1 MATEGRGK
9 QQMSQLIVK
18 NITKS
23 FNKKIV
29 IEDLSFTIEDG
40 EFVSLLGPSGSGKS
54 TLFHLIGGIYEPDSG
69 NFYLDGGKITGK
81 RGSISYTPQSPS
93 LFPWRTVIKNV
104 VLGSELYG
112 KPDEQK
118 AQAMLEKAGLTGYE
132 HAYPHQL
139 SGGMRQRVAFVRSLL
154 SPQSFICL
162 DEPFSALDEFTRLEM
177 QKWLLAIWEQN
188 RRSVL
193 FVTHNIEEAIFLSD
207 RIIVLSSNPATVKR
221 EFNIP
226 FPRPREES
234 ILLTEEFLSWKKEIY
249 QELKVLQ

>member
-1 MATEGRGK
+1 
-9 QQMSQLIVK
+9 MSQLIVK
-18 NITKS
+18 NIKKS
-23 FNKKIV
+23 FNKKMV
-29 IEDLSFTIEDG
+29 LDNLSFTVEDG

-54 TLFHLIGGIYEPDSG
+54 TLFHLIGGMYTPDSG
-69 NFYLDGGKITGK
+69 DFYLDNENITGK

-93 LFPWRTVIKNV
+93 LFPWRTVLKNV
-104 VLGSELYG
+104 VLGSELFG
-112 KPDEQK
+112 KPDEQR
-118 AQAMLEKAGLTGYE
+118 ARAMLKKAGLAGYE
-132 HAYPHQL
+132 NAYPHQL

-177 QKWLLAIWEQN
+177 QKWLLDIWEEN

-193 FVTHNIEEAIFLSD
+193 FVTHNIEEALFLSD

-221 EFNIP
+221 EFTIP

-234 ILLTEEFLSWKKEIY
+234 ILLTEEFLRWKKEIFI
-249 QELKVLQ
+249 ELKALH

>member
-1 MATEGRGK
+1 
-9 QQMSQLIVK
+9 MSQLIVK

-23 FNKKIV
+23 FHKKTV
-29 IEDLSFTIEDG
+29 LGNLSFTVDDG

-54 TLFHLIGGIYEPDSG
+54 TLFHLIGGMYEPDSG
-69 NFYLDGGKITGK
+69 DFYLDGEKITGK

-93 LFPWRTVIKNV
+93 LFPWRTILKNV
-104 VLGSELYG
+104 ILVNELFG
-112 KPDEQK
+112 KPDEQE
-118 AQAMLEKAGLTGYE
+118 ARAMLEKAGLAGYE
-132 HAYPHQL
+132 NAYPHQL

-177 QKWLLAIWEQN
+177 QKWLLDIWGQN
-188 RRSVL
+188 RRSIL
-193 FVTHNIEEAIFLSD
+193 FVTHSIEEAILLSD

-221 EFNIP
+221 EFKIP
-226 FPRPREES
+226 FPRPREEA
-234 ILLTEEFLSWKKEIY
+234 ILLTEEFLRWKKEIY

>member
-1 MATEGRGK
+1 
-9 QQMSQLIVK
+9 MSQLVVK
-18 NITKS
+18 NINKS
-23 FNKKIV
+23 FGKKTV
-29 IEDLSFTIEDG
+29 LDDLSFTVEDG
-40 EFVSLLGPSGSGKS
+40 EFVSILGPSGSGKS
-54 TLFHLIGGIYEPDSG
+54 TLFHLIGGMYEPDFG
-69 NFYLDGGKITGK
+69 EFYLNGENITGK

-104 VLGSELYG
+104 MLGSELFG

-118 AQAMLEKAGLTGYE
+118 ARAMLEKAGLAGYE
-132 HAYPHQL
+132 NAYPHQL
-139 SGGMRQRVAFVRSLL
+139 SGGMRQRVSFVRSLL

-177 QKWLLAIWEQN
+177 QKWLLDIWEQN
-188 RRSVL
+188 RRSIL

-226 FPRPREES
+226 FARPREES
-234 ILLTEEFLSWKKEIY
+234 LLLTEEFLRWKKEIY
-249 QELKVLQ
+249 QDLKGFH

>member
-1 MATEGRGK
+1 MATERRGR
-9 QQMSQLIVK
+9 QQMRQLIVK
-18 NITKS
+18 NIKKS
-23 FNKKIV
+23 FNRKLVLDDI
-29 IEDLSFTIEDG
+29 SFTVEDG
-40 EFVSLLGPSGSGKS
+40 EFVSILGPSGSGKS
-54 TLFHLIGGIYEPDSG
+54 TLFHLIGGMYEPDSG
-69 NFYLDGGKITGK
+69 DFYLNGKEITGN

-93 LFPWRTVIKNV
+93 LLPWRTILKNV
-104 VLGSELYG
+104 VLGSELFG

-118 AQAMLEKAGLTGYE
+118 ARAMLEKAGLGGYE
-132 HAYPHQL
+132 NAYPHQL

-177 QKWLLAIWEQN
+177 QRWLLDLLGQN

-221 EFNIP
+221 DFNIP
-226 FPRPREES
+226 FPRPREEA
-234 ILLTEEFLSWKKEIY
+234 ILLTEEFLRWKKEIY
-249 QELKVLQ
+249 EELKVL